1 MKTITLSDVSLKT
14 VSRAIAQ
21 LETSQKGI
29 KERALTIAAS
39 ILAGADQSGETER
52 NAYYQRAGALVNAV
66 KANQSLVKELIS
78 FFDGKIP
85 HVIRFRSDMNDG
97 QGGYALSKLDW
108 GLIQTP
114 EQLAAR
120 DAAKAEKREQSKTK
134 AANSRQ
140 AVKDKVEHFDLLKAE
155 LEKYKIKAAKLEADI
170 AELKGGYMHCLD
182 ENRELKTQLEALT
195 KPKKSKAA

>member
-1 MKTITLSDVSLKT
+1 MTTKNTITLSDVSLKT

-29 KERALTIAAS
+29 RERALTIAAS
-39 ILAGADQSGETER
+39 ILAGADQSVEADR
-52 NAYYQRAGALVNAV
+52 NAYFQRAGALVNAV
-66 KANQSLVKELIS
+66 KANQGLVKELIQ

-85 HVIRFRSDMNDG
+85 HVIRFKSDMNDG

-140 AVKDKVEHFDLLKAE
+140 VAKDKIEHFDLLKAE
-155 LEKYKIKAAKLEADI
+155 LAAAQREIEQLKDQLYAHKLALSEYKAELALYEKAA
-170 AELKGGYMHCLD
+170 
-182 ENRELKTQLEALT
+182 
-195 KPKKSKAA
+195 